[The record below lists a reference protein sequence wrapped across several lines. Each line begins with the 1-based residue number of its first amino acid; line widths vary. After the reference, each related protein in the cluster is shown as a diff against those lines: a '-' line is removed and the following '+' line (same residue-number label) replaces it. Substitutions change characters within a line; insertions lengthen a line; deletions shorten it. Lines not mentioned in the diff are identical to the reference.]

1 MNNGADH
8 FKVRQFVGPC
18 VVGDEKTKKPRRYK
32 LFQGYLRGL
41 FYVRFFNIPRAILF
55 SSSFFC
61 SIFCL
66 SCKIESSWI
75 ITFVCPTVIDFRI
88 IIHTSIEGMRKMSFF
103 ACPDLFYFDSFL
115 LLYLKKTKGQHGKDM
130 PSLLYIIIFCWKG
143 FCSR

>member
-1 MNNGADH
+1 MAPIISRCASSLARALLEM
-8 FKVRQFVGPC
+8 KKQ
-18 VVGDEKTKKPRRYK
+18 KKPRRYK